1 MERNSENEKIKKSD
15 FWKNKKVFNTDD
27 IDANIILVSKKEP
40 YAQKIQSNTLLDT
53 MIMMALDRYAYCPHK
68 WLAMLGSLKVI
79 QQCPLR
85 LAINNC

>member
-1 MERNSENEKIKKSD
+1 MERNSENEKIKK
-15 FWKNKKVFNTDD
+15 VFKTDD